1 MKCKKC
7 GVFLIRIT
15 KHNLCRKCA
24 RYGYNVAH
32 KEKLLKERRC
42 LFCCKAVEPIK
53 CPHCKEIIRYP
64 MRCKKCLKRTG
75 DKANR
80 VAQMRRDRDKNNTQ
94 EATNTLK
101 GGFN

>member
-15 KHNLCRKCA
+15 KHLLCRKCA

-53 CPHCKEIIRYP
+53 CPHCKEILNYP
-64 MRCKKCLKRTG
+64 RRCKKCLKITG
-75 DKANR
+75 DRAKAKR
-80 VAQMRRDRDKNNTQ
+80 EKGTTQ
-94 EATNTLK
+94 KATNTLR